1 MLWRN
6 ILIYDHIAEALK
18 EPKIV
23 KLENNFYLARFE
35 SMKIYSTLYAVKSL
49 LEREIIN
56 RHSILIDSSSGIY
69 AYALA
74 LACHKYQLKCHIIA
88 SKTVESSMKTQIEL
102 LGAYVEG
109 VPSAGSLKLDQSY
122 RVEKVEQ
129 LLKENSNYY
138 WMQQYHDDIHYG
150 GYEAFANIILND
162 INTEKLTILGGIGS
176 GCSTGALGIFLRQK
190 GIKITLCG
198 IQPFGSVTFGAQ
210 DVYDPE
216 IIIAGIGSA
225 IDFRNVKYEN
235 YDSIDWLSFD
245 CCLSGTVELI
255 KRYAIYAGLS
265 SGGSYCVGKYL
276 FQRNPSTPC
285 LVIAPDTGHRY
296 AGSVFARHHE
306 AKPLEQFKPQI
317 INHANELA
325 LPWSRYLWDR
335 KEKSHLCEFTSLIH
349 IES

>member
-1 MLWRN
+1 M
-6 ILIYDHIAEALK
+6 IYDHIAEALK

-23 KLENNFYLARFE
+23 KLEDNFYLARFE
-35 SMKIYSTLYAVKSL
+35 SMKIYSTLYAVKNL
-49 LEREIIN
+49 LDRNVIN
-56 RHSILIDSSSGIY
+56 QHTVLIDSSSGIY

-88 SKTVESSMKTQIEL
+88 SKTVEPSMKTQIEL

-109 VPSAGSLKLDQSY
+109 VPSAGSLKLDQRY
-122 RVEKVEQ
+122 RVEKVGQ
-129 LLKENSNYY
+129 LLKENPNYY

-150 GYEAFANIILND
+150 GYEEFANIILND
-162 INTEKLTILGGIGS
+162 ISTEKLTVVGGIGS
-176 GCSTGALGIFLRQK
+176 GCSTGALGLFLRRK
-190 GIKITLCG
+190 GAKVNLCG

-210 DVYDPE
+210 EVNDPE

-235 YDSIDWLSFD
+235 YDSIDWLSFN
-245 CCLSGTVELI
+245 CCLSGAIELI
-255 KRYAIYAGLS
+255 KKYAVYAGLS

-276 FQRNPSTPC
+276 FRHNPNTPC

-296 AGSVFARHHE
+296 AGSVFARHSE
-306 AKPLEQFKPQI
+306 AQSLEQFEPQI
-317 INHANELA
+317 INSANELS
-325 LPWSRYLWDR
+325 LPWSRYLWNR
-335 KEKSHLCEFTSLIH
+335 KEKSHLLAFSSPAR